1 MDLPIFSDNLKS
13 SATWIAALDREQ
25 EVWQKALNESR
36 ARVEALIREHQVKE
50 ALRGAGPAIEE
61 GRVLMVAESV
71 SSWARE
77 PDAKLNLERL
87 LEIYRELVGASP
99 AEDVLRK
106 TEPAPLTAMH
116 DPTPAILLPR
126 MLDNACD
133 WFGAPSFNEL
143 HAVEQAAVV
152 YLRLLDLHP
161 FPSHTATAAL
171 LAASF
176 YTERAGFPPLI
187 IMADEAARARYTN
200 ALEAAFRML
209 TQPLVEF
216 FAEMLRQTMRL
227 SAGIKNEE

>member
-1 MDLPIFSDNLKS
+1 MNLPIFSDNLKS
-13 SATWIAALDREQ
+13 SAAWMATLDRER
-25 EVWQKALNESR
+25 EVWQKALTESR
-36 ARVEALIREHQVKE
+36 AQIETLIRAHQLRE
-50 ALRGAGPAIEE
+50 AIQGAGQTIEE
-61 GRVLMVAESV
+61 GRLLSVMKSV

-77 PDAKLNLERL
+77 PEARLNLERL
-87 LEIYRELVGASP
+87 LEIYRGLVGAS
-99 AEDVLRK
+99 ATEDVLRK
-106 TEPAPLTAMH
+106 TEPAPITAMH

-171 LAASF
+171 IAASF

-187 IMADEAARARYTN
+187 IVADEATRARYMN

-216 FAEMLRQTMRL
+216 FAEMLSQTMRL
-227 SAGIKNEE
+227 SSGVKNEE